1 MHVSIVTTRE
11 DSMEIIA
18 ELCVLLAYVENEA
31 ILEFIFFYHASKH
44 KQTNSSVAK
53 AIYGPTFLLFYVY

>member
-31 ILEFIFFYHASKH
+31 ILEFIFFTMLQNINKVRA
-44 KQTNSSVAK
+44 A
-53 AIYGPTFLLFYVY
+53 

>member
-11 DSMEIIA
+11 HSMEIIA

-44 KQTNSSVAK
+44 KQTQSSVAK
-53 AIYGPTFLLFYVY
+53 TIYGSTFLLFYVY